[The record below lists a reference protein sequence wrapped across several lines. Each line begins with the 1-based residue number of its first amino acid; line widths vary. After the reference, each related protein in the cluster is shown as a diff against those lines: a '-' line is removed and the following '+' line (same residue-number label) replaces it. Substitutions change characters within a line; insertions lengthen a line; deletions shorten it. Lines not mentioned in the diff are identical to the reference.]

1 MSAGEEFAHELLG
14 AQPDRFASVL
24 AHLPEDVRLGAMA
37 FARRLAALVRATRA
51 TYVLHVASDLGSGPE
66 AAAVAS
72 YANLHIAGS
81 FGHTGHL
88 EVVVDHEHIANTIT
102 AQAER
107 HALAD
112 RVRVHAGDA
121 PSVVRA
127 LNGPYDLAVVGVRWR
142 QYERLASDIT
152 RLVRIGGALT
162 IVNLAPLPAALAED
176 RGDEAALSLQRF
188 LRSLAADERYVLTTG
203 LDFAGVI
210 AARIR

>member
-1 MSAGEEFAHELLG
+1 MSVGEEFARELLE
-14 AQPDRFASVL
+14 AQPDRFASVITD
-24 AHLPEDVRLGAMA
+24 LPGESRLGAMTL
-37 FARRLAALVRATRA
+37 ARRLAALVRATRA
-51 TYVLHVASDLGSGPE
+51 TYVLHVASDLDPGPE

-121 PSVVRA
+121 PAVVRA

-142 QYERLASDIT
+142 QYERLASDLT

-162 IVNLAPLPAALAED
+162 IVNLAPLPTALAED
-176 RGDEAALSLQRF
+176 PDDEAALSLQRF
-188 LRSLAADERYVLTTG
+188 LRSLAADERYALSAG
-203 LDFAGVI
+203 LDFSGVI